1 MKSTFVDKFVY
12 DKKEEQRIITHEGMM
27 REAYAKA
34 VACYSPLFAQYG
46 CSLEVSLYWVDFS
59 TRKGYDHRL
68 PFRIGYACYVC
79 KAVACYSPLFAQYGC
94 SLEVSLYWVDFSTRK
109 GYDHRLPFRI
119 GYACYVCCEVQRGG
133 KVVHVKSTDGE
144 ADYYTLSTEW
154 MVSSIDRNFFQ
165 TKVSLYSDADKAED
179 MEELLRQL
187 SNSQQETGNERSM

>member
-1 MKSTFVDKFVY
+1 MKSKFVDKFAY
-12 DKKEEQRIITHEGMM
+12 DKKEDQRIITHEGMM

-34 VACYSPLFAQYG
+34 VDHYSPLFAQYG

-59 TRKGYDHRL
+59 TRKCYDHRL
-68 PFRIGYACYVC
+68 PFRIGYACC
-79 KAVACYSPLFAQYGC
+79 
-94 SLEVSLYWVDFSTRK
+94 
-109 GYDHRLPFRI
+109 
-119 GYACYVCCEVQRGG
+119 VCCEVQRDG

-179 MEELLRQL
+179 MVEDMEELLRQL

>member
-1 MKSTFVDKFVY
+1 MKSKFVDKFVY
-12 DKKEEQRIITHEGMM
+12 DKKEDQRIITHEGMM

-46 CSLEVSLYWVDFS
+46 Y
-59 TRKGYDHRL
+59 
-68 PFRIGYACYVC
+68 
-79 KAVACYSPLFAQYGC
+79 

-119 GYACYVCCEVQRGG
+119 GYACYVCCEVQRDG

-187 SNSQQETGNERSM
+187 SNSQQETGNEHSNEN

>member
-1 MKSTFVDKFVY
+1 MKSKFVDKFVY
-12 DKKEEQRIITHEGMM
+12 DKKEDQRNITHEGMM
-27 REAYAKA
+27 LEAYAKA

-59 TRKGYDHRL
+59 TRKGY
-68 PFRIGYACYVC
+68 G
-79 KAVACYSPLFAQYGC
+79 
-94 SLEVSLYWVDFSTRK
+94 
-109 GYDHRLPFRI
+109 HRLPFRI
-119 GYACYVCCEVQRGG
+119 GYACYVCCEVQRDG

-179 MEELLRQL
+179 MEELLRKL
-187 SNSQQETGNERSM
+187 SNSQQETDIKHSNEN

>member
-1 MKSTFVDKFVY
+1 MKSKFVDKFVY
-12 DKKEEQRIITHEGMM
+12 DKKEDQRIITHEGMM
-27 REAYAKA
+27 REAYA
-34 VACYSPLFAQYG
+34 
-46 CSLEVSLYWVDFS
+46 
-59 TRKGYDHRL
+59 
-68 PFRIGYACYVC
+68 